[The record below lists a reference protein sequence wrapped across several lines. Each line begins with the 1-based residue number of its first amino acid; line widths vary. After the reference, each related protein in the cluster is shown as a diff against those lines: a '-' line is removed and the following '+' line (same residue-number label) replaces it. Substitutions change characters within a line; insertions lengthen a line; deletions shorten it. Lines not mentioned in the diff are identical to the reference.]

1 MFCEKCGA
9 QMDNDSK
16 FCLNCGAKVTPE
28 AAPAAAP
35 AAAPVAAPAAPAAP
49 SFFSNKKN
57 VMILGI
63 VAAIVVVG
71 IIVGVVIANLPTT
84 IYMDDFITIEYEGL
98 STKGSAYMNFDD
110 EAFMARLKEEM
121 TEQEAYTLLMQ
132 LGNAGMDLEL
142 EAAENLANGDEIY
155 ILFSV
160 NNDIAKEYGL
170 KFEVKNST
178 IKVEALKEPVFL
190 DVFADLE
197 LTFTGCS
204 PYADVTY
211 LNNSTNEFVQKEVS
225 FYINNS
231 RDLEEGE
238 TFTIEAY
245 FSEYDAEEAGY
256 IILESTKEYTATNLP
271 KPTELNPFDYVEVIF
286 TGLEGKGY
294 AEFKKSEE
302 IDFMDYIRFEFNK
315 SSNLAEGEVITL
327 AFRVSSSYI
336 DPLEYGYTLPEA
348 TTKQYTVPKLGQYIT
363 DFAQLTESGRNSAI
377 AGALEEA
384 KRYLT
389 KESTDNR
396 TDYIR
401 LYETGFNSLNEL
413 TYAAGLSNVKLHSV
427 IAAQDQ
433 GWSTTNYLCFI
444 FTVDITGHSNVANG
458 GDCTGYFFMY
468 LSNPIMKGDGTLEFD
483 FEDRDLSYYRYCFLT
498 YEELQSYCL
507 ASYEVQNPYTPA
519 A

>member
-1 MFCEKCGA
+1 
-9 QMDNDSK
+9 
-16 FCLNCGAKVTPE
+16 
-28 AAPAAAP
+28 
-35 AAAPVAAPAAPAAP
+35 
-49 SFFSNKKN
+49 
-57 VMILGI
+57 MILGI

-98 STKGSAYMNFDD
+98 STKGTAYMNFDD

-121 TEQEAYTLLMQ
+121 TEQEAYTMLMQ
-132 LGNAGMDLEL
+132 LGNAGMDLQL
-142 EAAENLANGDEIY
+142 EAGENLANGDEIY

-160 NNDIAKEYGL
+160 NNDIAKEYGIQL
-170 KFEVKNST
+170 KVKNET

-211 LNNSTNEFVQKEVS
+211 VNNSNNEFIQNKVS
-225 FYINNS
+225 FHINNS

-238 TFTIEAY
+238 TFTVEAY

-256 IILESTKEYTATNLP
+256 IILENTKEYTAANLP
-271 KPTELNPFDYVEVIF
+271 KPVELNPFDYIEVIF
-286 TGLEGKGY
+286 TGLEGKGK
-294 AEFKKSEE
+294 AEVVKSEE
-302 IDFMDYIRFEFNK
+302 IDFIDYISFQFNK
-315 SSNLAEGEVITL
+315 SSNLAEGDTITL
-327 AFRVSSSYI
+327 AYSTWVD
-336 DPLEYGYTLPEA
+336 DPREYGYTLPEV
-348 TTKQYTVPKLGQYIT
+348 TTKQYTVPKLGKYIT
-363 DFAQLTESGRNSAI
+363 DFAELTEAGRNSAI
-377 AGALEEA
+377 AGALAEA
-384 KRYLT
+384 KLSLT

-396 TDYIR
+396 TSNIR
-401 LYETGFNSLNEL
+401 LYNTGYPSLNEL
-413 TYAAGLSNVKLHSV
+413 TYATGLSNVKLHSV

-433 GWSTTNYLCFI
+433 GWGTTNYLCFI
-444 FTVDITGHSNVANG
+444 FTVDITGHNNIADGGNG
-458 GDCTGYFFMY
+458 TGYFFMY
-468 LSNPIMKGDGTLEFD
+468 LSNPIVKGDGTLEFD
-483 FEDRDLSYYRYCFLT
+483 FEDRDLSYNRNCFLT